1 MYDSRLAAN
10 SPVRFGVFEL
20 DTGAGELRKHGLRIN
35 LQDQPLQVL
44 QILLEKPGQLVTRE
58 ELQRRLWPSDT
69 FVEFDKGIYNA
80 IKRLRETLS
89 DDAETPRYIETIP
102 RRGYRFIAPVN
113 RKGTVDMVAQ
123 EAPAAPT
130 TAAAP
135 RPWRRSNALKFVAAF
150 TVGVLLLGVPLGLSS
165 SRIRQWLSL
174 GSGAPAIHS
183 LAVLPLQNLS
193 NDPAQEY
200 FSDGMTDALITDLA
214 QIGSL
219 KVISRT
225 SAMQYKQTKKSLP
238 EIARELNVD
247 GIIEGTVQRS
257 GDRVRITAQ
266 LIHGPSDKHLWANSY
281 ERDIRDA
288 FALERDLAQE
298 IVDRVHGQIVGES
311 QKPLRRSG
319 PANSKALDAYL
330 RGNYY
335 LARGVWSISD
345 DEKRV
350 AAQYFQQA
358 IDADSDFAPAYIGL
372 ANAHDDLRLA
382 TRDDIAIRKRAA
394 ERALVLDA
402 NSSEPW
408 GILGKMKWHDLD
420 WEGAEQDFRRAVA
433 LNPNR
438 ASSLYGL
445 GILHAAMGR
454 LDEALKEG
462 EISQGLDPN
471 EERLSHILEM
481 RGEHKRAIE
490 LLQRMVEL
498 HPNDSA
504 GPYLLFRNHA
514 EIGMYKEA
522 VQELERALT
531 LWGFP
536 ESAADVHRGFVA
548 SGYRGAMREY
558 AKMLENLYAANKV
571 FAPENMAY
579 AHLASG
585 DKDRTFYW
593 LEQAYLHRDVVST
606 DWGLMIIK
614 EDRLFDPLRTDPRF
628 ADLLRRMNL
637 PAD

>member
-1 MYDSRLAAN
+1 VSLPGSSQALIQFGDYEVDLN
-10 SPVRFGVFEL
+10 S
-20 DTGAGELRKHGLRIN
+20 GELRKHGIRIR
-35 LQDQPLQVL
+35 LQVQPFQVL
-44 QILLEKPGQLVTRE
+44 QILLEHPCQAVTRE
-58 ELQRRLWPSDT
+58 ELQKRIWPVDT
-69 FVEFDKGIYNA
+69 FVDFDHGLNNA
-80 IKRLRETLS
+80 VKKLRAALG
-89 DDAETPRYIETIP
+89 DDAGEPRYIETLA
-102 RRGYRFIAPVN
+102 RRGYRFI
-113 RKGTVDMVAQ
+113 GTVTNGSGATPTTDITIPAQ
-123 EAPAAPT
+123 LPQTSAPATPRKRFVWGYVLGAGVIAAVVSVAGFNVGGT
-130 TAAAP
+130 RDRLLGKSAAP
-135 RPWRRSNALKFVAAF
+135 R
-150 TVGVLLLGVPLGLSS
+150 
-165 SRIRQWLSL
+165 IR
-174 GSGAPAIHS
+174 S
-183 LAVLPLQNLS
+183 LAVLPLQSLS
-193 NDPAQEY
+193 GDPNQEY

-214 QIGSL
+214 QLGSL
-219 KVISRT
+219 KIISRT
-225 SAMQYKQTKKSLP
+225 SVMHYKNTDKTLP

-266 LIHGPSDKHLWANSY
+266 LIQLPEDKHLWANSY
-281 ERDIRDA
+281 ERDMRDA
-288 FALERDLAQE
+288 LALERDLAQE
-298 IVDRVHGQIVGES
+298 IVERVHGQIGGES

-335 LARGVWSISD
+335 LARGVLSISD
-345 DEKRV
+345 DQKRV

-358 IDADSDFAPAYIGL
+358 IDADSGFSPAYIGL
-372 ANAHDDLRLA
+372 ANAHDDLQLA
-382 TRDDIAIRKRAA
+382 TSDDIAIKKRAA
-394 ERALVLDA
+394 ERALALDP

-420 WEGAEQDFRRAVA
+420 WAGAEQDYRRAVA

-454 LDEALKEG
+454 LDDALKEG

-481 RGEHKRAIE
+481 RGEHQRAIE

-504 GPYLLFRNHA
+504 GPYLLFRNYA
-514 EIGMYKEA
+514 EMGMYKEA
-522 VQELERALT
+522 VQELEEALT

-536 ESAADVHRGFVA
+536 ESAANVHRGFAV

-579 AHLASG
+579 ARLASG
-585 DKDRTFYW
+585 DKDRAFYW

-628 ADLLRRMNL
+628 ADLLRRVGL
-637 PAD
+637 PP

>member
-1 MYDSRLAAN
+1 MNELPPSRAL
-10 SPVRFGVFEL
+10 VRFGVFEL
-20 DTGAGELRKHGLRIN
+20 DTESGELLKQGLRIR
-35 LQDQPLQVL
+35 LQELPFRLL
-44 QILLEKPGQLVTRE
+44 QILLERRGKVVTRE
-58 ELQRRLWPSDT
+58 ELRERIWPADT
-69 FVEFDKGIYNA
+69 FVDFDRGLYNA
-80 IKRLRETLS
+80 VKKLRAALGDDAEKPRFIETLS
-89 DDAETPRYIETIP
+89 K
-102 RRGYRFIAPVN
+102 RGYRFIGAVHN
-113 RKGTVDMVAQ
+113 GV
-123 EAPAAPT
+123 
-130 TAAAP
+130 TAAAGETATVP
-135 RPWRRSNALKFVAAF
+135 AAYKETSAPAVHPKRFVWVLTLAASAIAALGLMVAFDAAEMRSR
-150 TVGVLLLGVPLGLSS
+150 LLGKNN
-165 SRIRQWLSL
+165 
-174 GSGAPAIHS
+174 APRVQS

-193 NDPAQEY
+193 GDPNQEY

-225 SAMQYKQTKKSLP
+225 SVMRYKKSDKSLP

-257 GDRVRITAQ
+257 GDQVRITAQ
-266 LIHGPSDKHLWANSY
+266 LIHASSDKHLWANSY
-281 ERDIRDA
+281 ERDVRDV
-288 FALERDLAQE
+288 FAVERDLAQE
-298 IVDRVHGQIVGES
+298 IVDRVHGQIRAGN
-311 QKPLRRSG
+311 QKPLRRSR
-319 PANSKALDAYL
+319 PASSKALDAYL

-345 DEKRV
+345 DEKRT
-350 AAQYFQQA
+350 AAHYFQQA
-358 IDADSDFAPAYIGL
+358 IDADSDFAPGYIGL
-372 ANAHDDLRLA
+372 AKAHDDLRLA
-382 TRDDIAIRKRAA
+382 SWDDIAIEKRAA
-394 ERALVLDA
+394 ERALALDP

-408 GILGKMKWHDLD
+408 DILGKMKWHDLD

-481 RGEHKRAIE
+481 RGEHNRAIE

-504 GPYLLFRNHA
+504 GPYLLFRNYA
-514 EIGMYKEA
+514 EMRMYEEA

-536 ESAADVHRGFVA
+536 ASAGDVHRAFAV

-558 AKMLENLYAANKV
+558 AKMLEHLYAANKV

-585 DKDRTFYW
+585 DKDRAFYW
-593 LEQAYLHRDVVST
+593 LEQAYEHRENVST

-614 EDRLFDPLRTDPRF
+614 EDRLLDPLRTDPRF
-628 ADLLRRMNL
+628 ADLIRRVGLL
-637 PAD
+637 P